1 MYDVK
6 VNYIIHPIS
15 YFILHTFTMRLGIEI
30 GGTKLQLFTSDA
42 SQQITQ
48 RFRLA
53 IDPAKGAEGILAQIA
68 ATIDQITTPIQSIG
82 VGFGGPVDW
91 KTGRIATSHQIGGWS
106 GFDLGNW
113 LRQQLPGAQVRV
125 ENDANVAA
133 LGEALRGVATGFQ
146 NVFYVTLG
154 SGVGGGMVVDR
165 KLYHGAL
172 PGEAEIGHLWLVPP
186 SESSEGQTIEQTV
199 SGWAVDQQIRALL
212 PQLPDDSYLKQ
223 AVQQAHEQGATGKE
237 ARFLHPA
244 YEASDPVARMLIE
257 QIGSVLALGLSHVIH
272 LFHPDAIVLGGGLSL
287 IGEPL
292 RAAVRQALPR
302 FVMNAF
308 QPAPIVLLA
317 KLGEDAVPIGA
328 LELMM
333 NADATN

>member
-1 MYDVK
+1 MK
-6 VNYIIHPIS
+6 
-15 YFILHTFTMRLGIEI
+15 LGIEI
-30 GGTKLQLFTSDA
+30 GGTKLQLVTSTA
-42 SQQITQ
+42 SGQIAD
-48 RFRLA
+48 RFRFA
-53 IDPAKGAEGILAQIA
+53 VDPAQGADGILQHIA
-68 ATIDQITTPIQSIG
+68 ATLQQLPEPPQAIG

-91 KTGRIATSHQIGGWS
+91 QTGRIATSHQIGGWS
-106 GFDLGNW
+106 GFELGKW
-113 LRQQLPGAQVRV
+113 LREQVPGALVRV

-133 LGEALRGVATGFQ
+133 LGEALQGVATGFP

-154 SGVGGGMVVDR
+154 SGVGGGMVVNHQ
-165 KLYHGAL
+165 LYHGAL

-186 SESSEGQTIEQTV
+186 GESTEGQTIEQTV
-199 SGWAVDQQIRALL
+199 SGWAVDQQIRNLL
-212 PQLPDDSYLKQ
+212 PQLPQDSALKQ
-223 AVQQAHEQGATGKE
+223 LVEEAHANGLSGKE

-257 QIGSVLALGLSHVIH
+257 QIGSVVALGLSHVVH

-302 FVMNAF
+302 FVMKAF
-308 QPAPIVLLA
+308 HPAPLVFLA

-328 LELMM
+328 LALV
-333 NADATN
+333 NDR

>member
-1 MYDVK
+1 
-6 VNYIIHPIS
+6 
-15 YFILHTFTMRLGIEI
+15 MRLGIEI
-30 GGTKLQLFTSDA
+30 GGTKLQLFTSDEPG
-42 SQQITQ
+42 QITQ

-68 ATIDQITTPIQSIG
+68 STIDQISTPIQSIG

-91 KTGRIATSHQIGGWS
+91 QTGRIATSHQIGGWS
-106 GFDLGNW
+106 GFNLGEW
-113 LRQQLPGAQVRV
+113 LQQQVPGAQVRI

-133 LGEALRGVATGFQ
+133 LGEALRGVATGFR

-165 KLYHGAL
+165 QLYHGAL

-199 SGWAVDQQIRALL
+199 SGWAVDQQIRSLL

-223 AVQQAHEQGATGKE
+223 AVQQAHEGGTTGKE

-244 YEASDPVARMLIE
+244 YEASDPVAKMLIE
-257 QIGSVLALGLSHVIH
+257 QIGSVLALGLSHVTH

-302 FVMNAF
+302 FVMKAF
-308 QPAPIVLLA
+308 HPAPIVLLA

-328 LELMM
+328 LELMG
-333 NADATN
+333 DE

>member
-1 MYDVK
+1 M
-6 VNYIIHPIS
+6 N
-15 YFILHTFTMRLGIEI
+15 LGIEI
-30 GGTKLQLFTSDA
+30 GGTKLQLVTDNMTG
-42 SQQITQ
+42 QITQ
-48 RFRLA
+48 RFRYTV
-53 IDPAKGAEGILAQIA
+53 DPTQGANGILTQIA
-68 ATIDQITTPIQSIG
+68 ATIQQLPEPPQSIG

-91 KTGRIATSHQIGGWS
+91 QTGRIATSHQIGGWS
-106 GFDLGNW
+106 GFELSDW
-113 LRQQLPGAQVRV
+113 LQKQVPGTVVRV

-146 NVFYVTLG
+146 NVFYITLG
-154 SGVGGGMVVDR
+154 SGVGGGMVINQQ
-165 KLYHGAL
+165 LYHGAS

-186 SESSEGQTIEQTV
+186 GDSSPGQTIEQTV
-199 SGWAVDQQIRALL
+199 SGWAVDQQIRDLV
-212 PQLPDDSYLKQ
+212 PQLPDDSALKL
-223 AVQQAHEQGATGKE
+223 AVQQAHMAGSIGKE

-257 QIGSVLALGLSHVIH
+257 QIGSVVALGLSHVVH

-302 FVMNAF
+302 FTMKTF
-308 QPAPIVLLA
+308 QPPPIVLIA

-328 LELMM
+328 LELVK
-333 NADATN
+333 NG